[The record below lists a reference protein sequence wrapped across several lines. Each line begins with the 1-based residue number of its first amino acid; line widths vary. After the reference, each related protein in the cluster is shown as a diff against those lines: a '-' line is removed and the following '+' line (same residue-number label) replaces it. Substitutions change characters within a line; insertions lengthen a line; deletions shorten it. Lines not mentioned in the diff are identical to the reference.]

1 MSLDDLTEDVEETYE
16 SLDEEISLD
25 LDDDTRQELTMLMAA
40 LDKDEGDLVEQAVRL
55 LFQSTVETGK
65 LDFHLRSGYDV
76 TYDEYLSGMTYEEM
90 GGGIEYPQ
98 QQQNDERRYQF

>member
-1 MSLDDLTEDVEETYE
+1 MSLDDLTVDVEETYE

-40 LDKDEGDLVEQAVRL
+40 LDKEEGDIVEQAVRL

-90 GGGIEYPQ
+90 GGGIQYPQ

>member
-1 MSLDDLTEDVEETYE
+1 MSLDDLTADVEETYE
-16 SLDEEISLD
+16 SLDKEISLD

-40 LDKDEGDLVEQAVRL
+40 LDKEEGDIVEQAVRL

-90 GGGIEYPQ
+90 GGGIQYPQ